1 MGLPAP
7 RDQDDM
13 DLIYRGS
20 VKNLYSA
27 EDPAQL
33 WFEYTDD
40 YSVFDWGKMPDPIR
54 GKGESLAALAEY
66 FFNVLADPAQWKA
79 LGLADD
85 PRVKAIL
92 PLRHHFKERKANKIR
107 VTRVDVPKLG
117 QAQVGGIL
125 VYDYTYARK
134 PTQLIP
140 LEVIFR
146 FGVPRGS
153 SLLKRK
159 DWYPFPIHEG
169 AEFKEPLIEFSTK
182 LENGDRM
189 LTYQE
194 ASHMIE
200 GGAKGLARLYD
211 ATWAV
216 ASFLQRLFAKRGLKL
231 WDGKV
236 EWAWIDGQLS
246 LVDSIGPDE
255 LRVGLGDAVFSKQFL
270 RDFYVDSPWYA
281 AVEEGKKLA
290 KARGTSDWKPIVTG
304 DLKSQPGPLSPQV
317 REAAEALYSDFQR
330 IVVDGKPSTRFTD
343 ALKKL

>member
-1 MGLPAP
+1 MN
-7 RDQDDM
+7 
-13 DLIYRGS
+13 LIYRGS

-27 EDPAQL
+27 DDPGQL

-66 FFNVLADPAQWKA
+66 FFHALSDPAQWKA

-85 PRVKAIL
+85 PRVQSVL
-92 PLRHHFKERKANKIR
+92 PLRHHFLERQGSRIR
-107 VTRVDVPKLG
+107 VVRVDVPKLG
-117 QAQVGGIL
+117 QTQVGGVL
-125 VYDYTYARK
+125 VYDYTYARLK
-134 PTQLIP
+134 TQLIP

-146 FGVPRGS
+146 FGVPKGS

-169 AEFKEPLIEFSTK
+169 AEFEQPLIEFSTK
-182 LENGDRM
+182 LESGDRM
-189 LTYQE
+189 LSYQE
-194 ASHMIE
+194 AAHMIE
-200 GGAKGLARLYD
+200 GGAQGLARLHD
-211 ATWAV
+211 ATYTV
-216 ASFLQRLFAKRGLKL
+216 ASFLRRLFAGRGLKL

-236 EWAWIDGQLS
+236 EWAWIGGALS

-270 RDFYVDSPWYA
+270 RDFYVGSPWYA
-281 AVEEGKKLA
+281 AVEEA
-290 KARGTSDWKPIVTG
+290 KRRAQARGSAEWKPIVTEE
-304 DLKSQPGPLSPQV
+304 LKAAPGPLSPAV
-317 REAAEALYSDFQR
+317 REAAEALYADFR
-330 IVVDGKPSTRFTD
+330 CIVVEGQPCTRFTE